1 MVEPTR
7 SRLRPIPMT
16 RVLIVPVLAL
26 VLLLTGCGSG
36 ESSSSK
42 DEDDSKDAAS
52 TASVGGCPVDSP
64 AVTDARPIAKADL
77 DGDGRAD
84 VAKLTAAGGDCS
96 SFVFA
101 RLSEA
106 LVTTQLPAGST
117 PLSAAFGVEVPG
129 REGALLATRHD
140 HPRGGFQLRLYA
152 ADGGKLV
159 ELKTRGRSLVPF
171 IALDV
176 QEHPLSI
183 DCVPGGVEV
192 TEAVAHE
199 PAGVASAWDVR
210 RTSYAVE
217 GAEVTKGESSE
228 IADNVMPAEL
238 EAEYPELVRHT
249 LFQSCRRAG

>member
-1 MVEPTR
+1 M
-7 SRLRPIPMT
+7 
-16 RVLIVPVLAL
+16 LIVPVLAL
-26 VLLLTGCGSG
+26 VVLLTGCGSG
-36 ESSSSK
+36 ESSSSAPSADK
-42 DEDDSKDAAS
+42 DDRGAPS
-52 TASVGGCPVDSP
+52 TASVGRCPVDSP

-77 DGDGRAD
+77 DGDGRSD
-84 VAKLTAAGGDCS
+84 LVKLTAAGGDCS

-106 LVTTQLPAGST
+106 LVTTQLPADAP
-117 PLSAAFGVEVPG
+117 PLSEAFGVEVPG
-129 REGALLATRHD
+129 MEGALLATRQD

-152 ADGGKLV
+152 VDGGKLV

-171 IALDV
+171 IALDI

-183 DCVPGGVEV
+183 DCVPGGVVV

-217 GAEVTKGESSE
+217 GAEVTEGESAE
-228 IADNVMPAEL
+228 LADNVMPGEL
-238 EAEYPELVRHT
+238 EADYPELVRHT
-249 LFQSCRRAG
+249 LFESCRTAA